1 LCPYILF
8 DIKLVVWLTEKRWG
22 SKNPSFLCDFAMNI
36 GALRVRLRI
45 PENHS
50 LKGKRRV
57 VKSITGQVK
66 SKFNVSIAEIEDQ
79 DMWQVATLGITCV
92 SNDSRHVNET
102 LSHVMNFIE
111 ANRGDAE
118 ILDYEI
124 ELLHAL

>member
-1 LCPYILF
+1 
-8 DIKLVVWLTEKRWG
+8 
-22 SKNPSFLCDFAMNI
+22 MNI

-57 VKSITGQVK
+57 VKSITAQVK
-66 SKFNVSIAEIEDQ
+66 SKFNVSIAEIEDH
-79 DMWQVATLGITCV
+79 DLWLVATLGISCF

>member
-1 LCPYILF
+1 
-8 DIKLVVWLTEKRWG
+8 
-22 SKNPSFLCDFAMNI
+22 MNI

-57 VKSITGQVK
+57 LRSITSQVK
-66 SKFNVSIAEIEDQ
+66 NKFNVSIAEIDDQ
-79 DMWQVATLGITCV
+79 DLWQVATLGVTCV
-92 SNDSRHVNET
+92 SNDSRHVNEI

-111 ANRGDAE
+111 SIRDDAE
-118 ILDYEI
+118 VLDYEI

>member
-1 LCPYILF
+1 
-8 DIKLVVWLTEKRWG
+8 
-22 SKNPSFLCDFAMNI
+22 MNI

-50 LKGKRRV
+50 LKGKRMVLRSVTSRV
-57 VKSITGQVK
+57 KN
-66 SKFNVSIAEIEDQ
+66 KFNVSIAEIDDQ

-92 SNDSRHVNET
+92 SNDSRHANET

>member
-1 LCPYILF
+1 
-8 DIKLVVWLTEKRWG
+8 
-22 SKNPSFLCDFAMNI
+22 MNI

-57 VKSITGQVK
+57 VKSIVGQVK

-79 DMWQVATLGITCV
+79 DMWQVATLGISCV

-102 LSHVMNFIE
+102 LSYVMNFIE

-124 ELLHAL
+124 ELLNAC

>member
-1 LCPYILF
+1 MVVGVLKLTLF
-8 DIKLVVWLTEKRWG
+8 L
-22 SKNPSFLCDFAMNI
+22 
-36 GALRVRLRI
+36 

-50 LKGKRRV
+50 LKGKRMVLRSVTSRV
-57 VKSITGQVK
+57 KN
-66 SKFNVSIAEIEDQ
+66 KFNVSIAEIEDQ

-124 ELLHAL
+124 ELLNAL

>member
-1 LCPYILF
+1 
-8 DIKLVVWLTEKRWG
+8 
-22 SKNPSFLCDFAMNI
+22 MNI

-50 LKGKRRV
+50 LKGKRMVLRSV
-57 VKSITGQVK
+57 TSQVK
-66 SKFNVSIAEIEDQ
+66 NKFNVSIAEIEDQ

-111 ANRGDAE
+111 TVRGDAE
-118 ILDYEI
+118 VLDYEI
-124 ELLHAL
+124 ELLNAL

>member
-1 LCPYILF
+1 
-8 DIKLVVWLTEKRWG
+8 
-22 SKNPSFLCDFAMNI
+22 MNI

-50 LKGKRRV
+50 LKGKRMV
-57 VKSITGQVK
+57 VRSITSQVK
-66 SKFNVSIAEIEDQ
+66 NKFNVSIAEIEDQ

-124 ELLHAL
+124 ELLNAL